1 MVEKGYTDVEP
12 VPFDAALFKK
22 GCMAAF
28 YWEEGGDPD
37 SEASLR
43 SVYWE
48 VGTITQVNWRQGC
61 RNTEVQKV
69 GIKYKGEHEEVWH
82 SCASEDYNTI
92 WTFIKLVEPPPAAG
106 APPPAPAAGPLGA
119 ASSARPKR
127 YLKGRTLRSPYAAG
141 AEPAEADTEVDNNS
155 ESDDNVPVLLRRST
169 AAKRACRKV
178 SDYALLGMSS
188 EDD

>member
-1 MVEKGYTDVEP
+1 LVEKGYTDVEP

-37 SEASLR
+37 SEAALK

-92 WTFIKLVEPPPAAG
+92 WTFVKLVD
-106 APPPAPAAGPLGA
+106 PLGA
-119 ASSARPKR
+119 ASSTRPKR
-127 YLKGRTLRSPYAAG
+127 YVNGRVLRSPFADPAG
-141 AEPAEADTEVDNNS
+141 AEPAEADDTEVDNKS

-178 SDYALLGMSS
+178 SDSALLGMSS
-188 EDD
+188 AEDE